1 LAERDPHF
9 VTWCGRVLVNAFRGW
24 TPAFLAGELVAGVTL
39 AAITIPEQMATAKL
53 GGFAPQV
60 GFYAFIGATIGFAAL
75 GASRRLTA
83 GADSTITPIFA
94 GSLAVLAAG
103 SASLHTSAAITLAL
117 IVGAML
123 ILAGLLKLGWIANL
137 LSRPVITGFLAGIAV
152 HITVSQLPSF
162 FGIAQAG
169 GDLMTQVASIA
180 RNLSAVNPLTT
191 TIGAGVLAAVIAAE
205 HISARIPG
213 ALIGVVVATL
223 IVLVFDLESHGVAV
237 IGRLPGGL
245 PSATAPMVD
254 HLRQL
259 APLALIVTL
268 VIMMQTAT
276 VAKSFHDTAGSDPD
290 IDRDFLGIGV
300 GNMVAATFGT
310 FPINASP
317 PRTAVVAEA
326 GSKSQL
332 AALVAAGLVLALVLW
347 GGALLADIP
356 EAALAGVLL
365 FVAYRIV
372 RVDTI
377 LEVARQAPIEGILI
391 LLTAAAIIVLPIQTG
406 AAISIA
412 LSLAQ
417 GVATSIRTRPVELR
431 RLPGSTVWWP
441 PESAAHGERQDGV
454 AVIAFQAPLMFAN
467 ADTFKRA
474 MICMIDK
481 HKHPLR
487 LVILEASGIA
497 DIDFT
502 AAAALKQVIEH
513 CHAAQ
518 IQFALAR
525 LESVRAQRAVERL
538 GVLAALGTGH
548 LFHSAEDAVR
558 ALAPRPRADC

>member
-9 VTWCGRVLVNAFRGW
+9 ATRYGQVLVGALRGW
-24 TPAFLAGELVAGVTL
+24 TPAFLASELAAGVTL

-75 GASRRLTA
+75 GASRLLTA

-103 SASLHTSAAITLAL
+103 SESLHASAAISLAL

-123 ILAGLLKLGWIANL
+123 IVAGLLKLGWIANL
-137 LSRPVITGFLAGIAV
+137 LSRPVIAGFLAGIAV
-152 HITVSQLPSF
+152 HIIVSQLPSF
-162 FGIAQAG
+162 LGIAQTG
-169 GDLMTQVASIA
+169 GDLLTQVGSIA
-180 RNLSAVNPLTT
+180 RNISAINPFTT
-191 TIGAGVLAAVIAAE
+191 AIGTGVLATVIVAE
-205 HISARIPG
+205 HIGARVPG

-223 IVLVFDLESHGVAV
+223 IVLVVDLESHGVTV
-237 IGRLPGGL
+237 IGRLPTGL
-245 PSATAPMVD
+245 PSAAAPMVD

-259 APLALIVTL
+259 VPLALIVTL

-276 VAKSFHDTAGSDPD
+276 VAKSFHDAAGSDPD
-290 IDRDFLGIGV
+290 IDRDFVGIGV
-300 GNMVAATFGT
+300 GNMVAAMFAS
-310 FPINASP
+310 FPVNASP

-332 AALVAAGLVLALVLW
+332 AALVAAGLVLALMLW
-347 GGALLADIP
+347 GAALLAGIP

-365 FVAYRIV
+365 FVAYRII

-377 LEVARQAPIEGILI
+377 VEIARQAPIESLLI

-406 AAISIA
+406 VAIGIA
-412 LSLAQ
+412 LSLVQ
-417 GVATSIRTRPVELR
+417 GVAMCIRTQPVELR

-441 PESAAHGERQDGV
+441 PETVARGERQEGV
-454 AVIAFQAPLMFAN
+454 AVIAFQAPLLFAN
-467 ADTFKRA
+467 ADAFKRA
-474 MICMIDK
+474 MISMIDE
-481 HKHPLR
+481 HEQPLR
-487 LVILEASGIA
+487 LVVLEASGIA

-525 LESVRAQRAVERL
+525 LESVRAQRALERL
-538 GVLAALGTGH
+538 GALAALGRGN

-558 ALAPRPRADC
+558 SLAPRA

>member
-1 LAERDPHF
+1 MVERDPHF
-9 VTWCGRVLVNAFRGW
+9 VAWCGQLLASAFAGW
-24 TPAFLAGELVAGVTL
+24 TPAFLASELAAGVTL

-75 GASRRLTA
+75 GASRLLTA

-103 SASLHTSAAITLAL
+103 SAGLHASAAITLAL

-123 ILAGLLKLGWIANL
+123 IVASLLKLGWIANL
-137 LSRPVITGFLAGIAV
+137 LSRPVITGFLAGIAI

-180 RNLSAVNPLTT
+180 RNISALNPLTAA
-191 TIGAGVLAAVIAAE
+191 IGAGILAALIVAE
-205 HISARIPG
+205 HISARVPG
-213 ALIGVVVATL
+213 ALIGVAVAMV
-223 IVLVFDLESHGVAV
+223 IVRVLDLESRGVAV
-237 IGRLPGGL
+237 VGRLPGGL

-259 APLALIVTL
+259 VPLALIVTL

-276 VAKSFHDTAGSDPD
+276 VAKSFRDTTGSDAD

-300 GNMVAATFGT
+300 GNVVAGLFGA
-310 FPINASP
+310 FPVNASP
-317 PRTAVVAEA
+317 PRTAVGIQA

-377 LEVARQAPIEGILI
+377 LEIARQAPIEGILI
-391 LLTAAAIIVLPIQTG
+391 LLTAAAIVVLPIQTG
-406 AAISIA
+406 VATGIA

-441 PESAAHGERQDGV
+441 PETAARGERQDGV
-454 AVIAFQAPLMFAN
+454 AVIAFQAPLLFAN

-474 MICMIDK
+474 MIAMIDA
-481 HKHPLR
+481 HEHPLR
-487 LVILEASGIA
+487 LVVLEASGIA

-513 CHAAQ
+513 CHARQ
-518 IQFALAR
+518 IRFALAR
-525 LESVRAQRAVERL
+525 LESVRAQRALERL
-538 GVLAALGTGH
+538 GVLAALGTGN

-558 ALAPRPRADC
+558 ALAPRP